1 MSKKANKLLSLIN
14 KYTYY
19 CQKASANFYTNAPYA
34 DNRTEAIKILKHWSV
49 LKQEIQTLC
58 KYKKDAEKWRAH
70 VAQTKVEG

>member
-34 DNRTEAIKILKHWSV
+34 DNRTEAIKTLKHWSV

-58 KYKKDAEKWRAH
+58 KDAEKWREHIAK
-70 VAQTKVEG
+70 TKAEDKK